1 MAMFNED
8 KNLKSGGCA
17 DEIAALI
24 RDDLSP
30 KMIQE
35 QLENY
40 HNSDIAKSMEQ
51 MDRLGRMRLI
61 RSIEPDKLASI
72 FKYVEPQEAA
82 AFLKDIDT
90 ARAVFILEKI
100 DPDAA
105 ADILRE
111 LPGSDRSAMIGLLN
125 GALRKKIEL
134 LVSFDEDEIGSRM
147 SANFISLDSEMT
159 VGQATRALMDQAKE
173 NDNIQ
178 MLFVTAE
185 NGFFCGTVELRA
197 LLIAEKN
204 AAIAPLIQ
212 HRFPY
217 VYCSERTE
225 DCIERLKSYSES
237 AIPVLDASNCILGV
251 ITLKD
256 LVEAVDDEMS
266 DDYAKLGGLSAEEDL
281 HEPLRASLKKRMPW
295 LLVLLVLGMVVSG
308 VVGAFEKVVS
318 RLTIIMAFQSLIL
331 DMAGNVGTQSLA
343 VAIRV
348 LMDKQTS
355 GRQKLTLILK
365 ESRVGLTN
373 GFILGISSFLVIGGY
388 LVLKG
393 NGLSFAFAVSGCL
406 GAAMILAM
414 LISSLSGTVIPI
426 FFQKIGVDPAVASG
440 PLITTVNDLVAVITY
455 YGLAWVILINL
466 LHLA

>member
-61 RSIEPDKLASI
+61 RSIEPDKLAGI

-90 ARAVFILEKI
+90 ARAVFILE
-100 DPDAA
+100 
-105 ADILRE
+105 
-111 LPGSDRSAMIGLLN
+111 MIGLLN

-281 HEPLRASLKKRMPW
+281 HEPLWASLKKRMPW

-343 VAIRV
+343 VTIRV
-348 LMDKQTS
+348 LMDKEITA
-355 GRQKLTLILK
+355 RKKLGLVCK
-365 ESRVGLTN
+365 EMRVGLFS
-373 GFILGISSFLVIGGY
+373 GLILGSLSVLFVGAYIMLGKGY
-388 LVLKG
+388 PAQY
-393 NGLSFAFAVSGCL
+393 AFAVSACI
-406 GAAMILAM
+406 GAALLLAM
-414 LISSLSGTVIPI
+414 FISSAVGTLIPM
-426 FFQKIGVDPAVASG
+426 FFKRIGVDPAVASG
-440 PLITTVNDLVAVITY
+440 PLITTVNDLVAVVTY
-455 YGLAWVILINL
+455 YGLSWLLLLQA
-466 LHLA
+466 LHLGS

>member
-61 RSIEPDKLASI
+61 RSIEPDKLAGI

-251 ITLKD
+251 VPVQRKVCTDIPGD
-256 LVEAVDDEMS
+256 
-266 DDYAKLGGLSAEEDL
+266 
-281 HEPLRASLKKRMPW
+281 RA
-295 LLVLLVLGMVVSG
+295 G
-308 VVGAFEKVVS
+308 
-318 RLTIIMAFQSLIL
+318 
-331 DMAGNVGTQSLA
+331 
-343 VAIRV
+343 
-348 LMDKQTS
+348 
-355 GRQKLTLILK
+355 
-365 ESRVGLTN
+365 
-373 GFILGISSFLVIGGY
+373 
-388 LVLKG
+388 
-393 NGLSFAFAVSGCL
+393 
-406 GAAMILAM
+406 
-414 LISSLSGTVIPI
+414 
-426 FFQKIGVDPAVASG
+426 
-440 PLITTVNDLVAVITY
+440 
-455 YGLAWVILINL
+455 
-466 LHLA
+466 